1 MVLWDDGELNNAIN
15 SWNATNSKQMITL
28 VYGGDFNLLRQKV
41 VPFGH
46 EEYDLEILKQ
56 QFRYFGPF
64 PDDIGETV
72 SEQTAAAILY
82 LMSEIPFPQVGL
94 FQRITEK
101 EICKADKTF
110 ISKIMRMD
118 RRERPSAKDLL
129 RDDWFQKR
137 LDT

>member
-1 MVLWDDGELNNAIN
+1 
-15 SWNATNSKQMITL
+15 MIAL
-28 VYGGDFNLLRQKV
+28 IYGGDFNLVRQKV

-64 PDDIGETV
+64 PENIGQAV
-72 SEQTAAAILY
+72 SEETAAVILY
-82 LMSEIPFPQVGL
+82 LMREIPFSQVGL

-101 EICKADKTF
+101 EVCKVDKTF

-118 RRERPSAKDLL
+118 WRERPTAKELL
-129 RDDWFQKR
+129 EDDWFLER
-137 LDT
+137 FDSI

>member
-1 MVLWDDGELNNAIN
+1 
-15 SWNATNSKQMITL
+15 MITL
-28 VYGGDFNLLRQKV
+28 IYGGDFNLVCQKV

-46 EEYDLEILKQ
+46 EKYDLEILKQ
-56 QFRYFGPF
+56 QIRYFGPY
-64 PDDIGETV
+64 PDDIGEAV

-82 LMSEIPFPQVGL
+82 LISEISFSQVGL

-118 RRERPSAKDLL
+118 WRERPSAKDLS
-129 RDDWFQKR
+129 RDDWFQER